1 MRVPPI
7 LMLVGALAV
16 RAATAAVDPVARP
29 STALLALGGLL
40 AAGGLGVASAG
51 VAAFRRQRTTVDP
64 RYPERA
70 TTLVAEGVY
79 RWTRNPM
86 YLGFVVVAVGAA
98 AALGSPLALL
108 GPGLLALYLD
118 RVQIPA
124 EEQALRDRFGASFES
139 YAHTVYRWLGRRG
152 RARPDAA

>member
-1 MRVPPI
+1 
-7 LMLVGALAV
+7 MLLAAFAV
-16 RAATAAVDPVARP
+16 SAAAAAADPVARP
-29 STALLALGGLL
+29 SNALRVLGALL
-40 AAGGLGVASAG
+40 AAGGLGVAGAG

-70 TTLVAEGVY
+70 TALVADGVY

-86 YLGFVVVAVGAA
+86 YLGFTSVATGAA

-124 EEQALRDRFGASFES
+124 EEQALLARFGASFES
-139 YAHTVYRWLGRRG
+139 YGRTVRRWIGRSG
-152 RARPDAA
+152 RAHPDVA

>member
-1 MRVPPI
+1 M
-7 LMLVGALAV
+7 GAFAV
-16 RAATAAVDPVARP
+16 SAAVAASDPVARP
-29 STALLALGGLL
+29 SSALRVLEGLL
-40 AAGGLGVASAG
+40 ATAGLGVAGAG

-70 TTLVAEGVY
+70 TSLVANGVY

-86 YLGFVVVAVGAA
+86 YLGFTSVATGAA

-124 EEQALRDRFGASFES
+124 EEQALRDRFGESFASYS
-139 YAHTVYRWLGRRG
+139 RTVCRWLGRRG
-152 RARPDAA
+152 GGAHADVT